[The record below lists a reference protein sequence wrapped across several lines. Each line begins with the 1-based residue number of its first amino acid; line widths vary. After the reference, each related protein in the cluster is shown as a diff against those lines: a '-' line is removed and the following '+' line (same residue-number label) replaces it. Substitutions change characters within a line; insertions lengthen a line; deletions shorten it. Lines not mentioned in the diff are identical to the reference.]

1 MKYENNDATFQ
12 TVIGIVAMIL
22 YNILNY
28 LGLIRIMFGSATNET
43 TIIQSITVLI
53 MVIMT
58 WILARRTRK
67 KRKLQPKEID
77 VSKSNKEIIKETKKV
92 PTMIIQEI
100 QHSHKDIKEVKEV
113 KKNIGISSFFT
124 FLSNTHFHY
133 PII

>member
-1 MKYENNDATFQ
+1 MKYENNDASFQ
-12 TVIGIVAMIL
+12 AMIGIVAMIL

-28 LGLIRIMFGSATNET
+28 LGLIHIMFGSATNET
-43 TIIQSITVLI
+43 VIQSITVLL
-53 MVIMT
+53 MVAIT
-58 WILARRTRK
+58 WLLARRTRK

-77 VSKSNKEIIKETKKV
+77 NKEIIKETKKV

-124 FLSNTHFHY
+124 SLNGIHFHY
-133 PII
+133 PIIQI